1 MGRHPKTF
9 TGGDITAI
17 LRRPW
22 DQLSGFL
29 AQPHG
34 RIAGNR
40 YVEYINGLI
49 PEAPAGLRDYFF
61 AGAVQLIEP
70 TPLAPYCT

>member
-1 MGRHPKTF
+1 MGPAVRLPC
-9 TGGDITAI
+9 AAS
-17 LRRPW
+17 W
-22 DQLSGFL
+22 S
-29 AQPHG
+29 

-61 AGAVQLIEP
+61 AGGVADEFVGAAAEVGGRAGAVQLIEP
-70 TPLAPYCT
+70 MPLAPYCT